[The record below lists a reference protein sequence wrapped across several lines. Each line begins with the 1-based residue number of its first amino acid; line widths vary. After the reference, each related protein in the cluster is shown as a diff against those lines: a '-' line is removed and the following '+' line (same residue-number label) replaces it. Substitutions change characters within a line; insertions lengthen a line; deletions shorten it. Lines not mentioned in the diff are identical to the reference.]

1 MKKKLNEAEATV
13 IKSLEVSQQDK
24 VDAISRFSRD
34 EFGLLS
40 NVNYIFNEDGSVN
53 WKEMIKPEFLAPNR
67 DKFGADVDTKTLDV
81 TLLEDNQL
89 IILLAGIKDIAQIRG
104 FKEVKYTVVQAS
116 HNYVAV
122 ECNIKWIANYET
134 GESEISFGALADAH
148 YENTNQFG
156 QQFLMAIAE
165 NRAFTRAVRN
175 FLRINIVG
183 QDELSGDKK
192 KAQKVEEDEQPTNPV
207 TVLRKTMADAGL
219 TFDKIREKLVKEGNE
234 AAIGWN
240 TEADIPRIK
249 IFEIIERIKNKK
261 KT

>member
-1 MKKKLNEAEATV
+1 
-13 IKSLEVSQQDK
+13 
-24 VDAISRFSRD
+24 
-34 EFGLLS
+34 
-40 NVNYIFNEDGSVN
+40 
-53 WKEMIKPEFLAPNR
+53 MIKPEFLSPNR
-67 DKFGADVDTKTLDV
+67 DKFGSDIDVKTLDV
-81 TLLEDNQL
+81 KLLEDNQL

-104 FKEVKYTVVQAS
+104 FSKVKYNVVQS
-116 HNYVAV
+116 SQSYVAV
-122 ECNIKWIANYET
+122 ECNIEWIPNYET
-134 GESEISFGALADAH
+134 GGRTISFGALADAH

-192 KAQKVEEDEQPTNPV
+192 KPQKAEEDDQPTNPV
-207 TVLRKTMADAGL
+207 SVLRKTMAEAGL
-219 TFDKIREKLVKEGNE
+219 TFNKIREKLVQEGSE
-234 AAIGWN
+234 AAVGWN

-261 KT
+261 KS